1 MKMSKRNCLYCY
13 QKLDGGGIDFH
24 SKCSKKIF
32 GKPLPPLLEYTNDQ
46 MLELAE
52 KIIQSQSTV
61 PGVQAKLSLGL
72 QTIDEKDKPQ
82 KLTIMGFWGEY
93 ILKPPSEHY
102 KSLPELED
110 LTMHLAAIAGI
121 RTVPHSL
128 IRLKSGELSYIT
140 KRIDRKGKQKYHMED
155 MCQLTDRLTESKY
168 RGSYE
173 QIGKTLVQFSNNP
186 GFDIINFF
194 EQVVFCFLTGN
205 NDMHMKNFSLFKDPE
220 KGYNLSPAYDMIA
233 AQLVVEGD
241 SEELALTLN
250 GKKKKITRKDFE
262 AAMARFEIDQK
273 AFDNIFLRFK
283 KAMPKWHDFLEKSFL
298 PDEMKDAYQVMI
310 GKKAKQIRL

>member
-1 MKMSKRNCLYCY
+1 MSKRNCLYCY
-13 QKLDGGGIDFH
+13 QKLDGDEIDFH

-72 QTIDEKDKPQ
+72 QTMDEKDKPQ

-140 KRIDRKGKQKYHMED
+140 KRIDRKGKQKFHMED

-173 QIGKTLVQFSNNP
+173 QIGKALVQYSINP

-205 NDMHMKNFSLFKDPE
+205 NDMHLKNFSLLKDPE

-233 AQLVVEGD
+233 AQLDVEGD

-273 AFDNIFLRFK
+273 AFEAIIQLVKIIQIACLSPALLEVDCIYSFVFK
-283 KAMPKWHDFLEKSFL
+283 GNL
-298 PDEMKDAYQVMI
+298 
-310 GKKAKQIRL
+310 

>member
-1 MKMSKRNCLYCY
+1 MSKRNCLYCY
-13 QKLDGGGIDFH
+13 QKLDGGEIDFH

-32 GKPLPPLLEYTNDQ
+32 GKPLPPLLVYTNDQ

-72 QTIDEKDKPQ
+72 QTMDEKDKPQ

-140 KRIDRKGKQKYHMED
+140 KRIDRKGKQKFHMED

-173 QIGKTLVQFSNNP
+173 QIGKALVQFSSNP
-186 GFDIINFF
+186 GFDII
-194 EQVVFCFLTGN
+194 GN
-205 NDMHMKNFSLFKDPE
+205 NDMHLKNFSLFKDPE

-233 AQLVVEGD
+233 AQLVVEGV

-283 KAMPKWHDFLEKSFL
+283 KAIPKWHAFVENSFL
-298 PDEMKDAYQVMI
+298 TDEMKGAYQVMI
-310 GKKAKQIRL
+310 GKKAKHIRL

>member
-1 MKMSKRNCLYCY
+1 MSKRNCLYCY
-13 QKLDGGGIDFH
+13 QKLDGGEIDFH

-32 GKPLPPLLEYTNDQ
+32 GKPLPPLLEYTSDQ

-52 KIIQSQSTV
+52 KIIKSQSTV

-102 KSLPELED
+102 ESLPELED

-140 KRIDRKGKQKYHMED
+140 KRIDRKGKQKFHMED

-173 QIGKTLVQFSNNP
+173 QIGKALVQFSSNP

-205 NDMHMKNFSLFKDPE
+205 NDMHLKNFSLFKDPE

-250 GKKKKITRKDFE
+250 GKKKKITRKDIE

-283 KAMPKWHDFLEKSFL
+283 KAIPKWHAFVEKSFL
-298 PDEMKDAYQVMI
+298 TDEMKAAYQVMI
-310 GKKAKQIRL
+310 GEKSKQIRL

>member
-1 MKMSKRNCLYCY
+1 MSKNCCLYCY
-13 QKLDGGGIDFH
+13 KELSGEEIDFH

-32 GKPLPPLLEYTNDQ
+32 GKPVPPILDYTNDQ

-52 KIIQSQSTV
+52 KVIQSQSTV
-61 PGVQAKLSLGL
+61 TGVQAKLSLGL
-72 QTIDEKDKPQ
+72 ENMTEKDKPQ
-82 KLTIMGFWGEY
+82 KLTIMGVWGRY

-102 KSLPELED
+102 PSLPELED

-121 RTVPHSL
+121 RTVPHTL

-140 KRIDRKGKQKYHMED
+140 KRIDRKGKQKFHMED
-155 MCQLTDRLTESKY
+155 MCQLTERLTESKY

-173 QIGKTLVQFSNNP
+173 QIGKALVHFSTNP

-205 NDMHMKNFSLFKDPE
+205 NDMHLKNFSLFKDP
-220 KGYNLSPAYDMIA
+220 KRGHNLSPAYDMVA

-250 GKKKKITRKDFE
+250 GRKRKITRKDFE
-262 AAMARFEIDQK
+262 VAMGRFEIDQK
-273 AFDNIFLRFK
+273 AFDNIFERFK
-283 KAMPKWHDFLEKSFL
+283 KAIPKWNEFVEISFL
-298 PDEMKDAYQVMI
+298 PTKMKGAYQVMI
-310 GKKAKQIRL
+310 DKKAKQLGL